1 MAPKRAPMEDPPSA
15 SSSSEDESEE
25 ISDKEDGRAQE
36 QSKEN
41 PESEEEESSE
51 DEEDDEEEEN
61 KKPSSVQTPNPTE
74 TPQPQSDKDSDSET
88 LPSPTASDFTV
99 KPILS
104 KPMAD
109 STTKANKPTSKAPNS
124 GAKRPA
130 ESEKSGEESQRKK
143 VKVSNGD
150 AEEKKNPIPRLWSE
164 EDEIVV
170 LKGMIDYQSK
180 KGADPNADMGAFYE
194 FIKKSLRVD
203 VSRNQLMD
211 KVRRLKKK
219 YRTNVEKG
227 EKGEDPVFSKPHE
240 HKSFELSKKI
250 WDGGDNNA
258 VDGSAKSPTSTNKKA
273 RKSVK
278 VGNTV
283 LSPKTGG
290 KEVALDEVLKGEM
303 KDMMVD
309 EVKDVKV
316 DEEVFWS
323 MYPRLKESLELEESS
338 YLTMS
343 MPGKSFLKERMSM
356 IGSAKAK
363 DLEEKWKNLREEEVS
378 LYVKRVDLIKQ
389 QAKAVLDSMKTSKS

>member
-25 ISDKEDGRAQE
+25 TSDKEDDHPQE

-51 DEEDDEEEEN
+51 DEEDDDEEN
-61 KKPSSVQTPNPTE
+61 KKPSSVQKPNPTE
-74 TPQPQSDKDSDSET
+74 TPQPQSDSDSEGSDSET

-104 KPMAD
+104 KPMAE
-109 STTKANKPTSKAPNS
+109 STNKLTLKAPNS
-124 GAKRPA
+124 GAKHPE
-130 ESEKSGEESQRKK
+130 ESEKRWKESQRKK
-143 VKVSNGD
+143 VNGD
-150 AEEKKNPIPRLWSE
+150 AEEKKNPIARLWSE

-170 LKGMIDYQSK
+170 LKGMSDYQSK
-180 KGADPNADMGAFYE
+180 KGADPNTDMGAFHE

-219 YRTNVEKG
+219 YRNNAGKG

-240 HKSFELSKKI
+240 YKSFELSKKI
-250 WDGGDNNA
+250 WGEGANNA
-258 VDGSAKSPTSTNKKA
+258 VDGSAKSPRSANKKA

-283 LSPKTGG
+283 LLPKKDG
-290 KEVALDEVLKGEM
+290 KEVALDEGLKGEVN
-303 KDMMVD
+303 DMMVD
-309 EVKDVKV
+309 EVKDMKV

-323 MYPRLKESLELEESS
+323 MYPRLKESMELEGSA

-343 MPGKSFLKERMSM
+343 VPGKSFLKERMSM

-363 DLEEKWKNLREEEVS
+363 ELEEKWRNLREEEVS
-378 LYVKRVDLIKQ
+378 LYLKRVDLIKE

>member
-25 ISDKEDGRAQE
+25 TSDKEDDHPQE

-51 DEEDDEEEEN
+51 DEEDDDEEN
-61 KKPSSVQTPNPTE
+61 KKP
-74 TPQPQSDKDSDSET
+74 SDSET

-104 KPMAD
+104 KPMAE
-109 STTKANKPTSKAPNS
+109 STNKLTLKAPNS
-124 GAKRPA
+124 GAKPPE
-130 ESEKSGEESQRKK
+130 ESEKRWKESQRKK

-150 AEEKKNPIPRLWSE
+150 AEEKKNPIARLWSE

-170 LKGMIDYQSK
+170 LKGMSDYQSK
-180 KGADPNADMGAFYE
+180 KGADPNTDMGAFHE

-219 YRTNVEKG
+219 YRNNAGKG

-240 HKSFELSKKI
+240 YKSFELSKKI
-250 WDGGDNNA
+250 WGEGANNA
-258 VDGSAKSPTSTNKKA
+258 VDGSAKSPGSTNKKA

-283 LSPKTGG
+283 LLPKKDG
-290 KEVALDEVLKGEM
+290 KEVALDEGLKGEVN
-303 KDMMVD
+303 DMMVD
-309 EVKDVKV
+309 EVKDMKV
-316 DEEVFWS
+316 DEE
-323 MYPRLKESLELEESS
+323 
-338 YLTMS
+338 
-343 MPGKSFLKERMSM
+343 ERMSM

-363 DLEEKWKNLREEEVS
+363 ELEEKWRNLREEEVS
-378 LYVKRVDLIKQ
+378 LYLKRVDLIKE